1 MMFGSPC
8 TVDSHDFLVDD
19 FERNGTST
27 DEQNPENRRE
37 K

>member
-1 MMFGSPC
+1 MMFGSPG
-8 TVDSHDFLVDD
+8 TVDSHDFLIDD